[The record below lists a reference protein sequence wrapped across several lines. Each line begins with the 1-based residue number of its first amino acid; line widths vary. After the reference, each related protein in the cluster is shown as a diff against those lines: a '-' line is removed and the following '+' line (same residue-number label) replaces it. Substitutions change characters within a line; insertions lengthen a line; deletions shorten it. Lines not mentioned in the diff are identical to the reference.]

1 MLLLRALPV
10 LAVLGSLLWSGY
22 KHRRGVWT
30 RRSWLRFGVLLTA
43 AVGTV
48 VVAMSMATAV
58 DRGVYEGMA
67 LPARRLYFCT
77 LMTLAIAGPLATVS
91 LLLWFARGRPERQ
104 LG

>member
-10 LAVLGSLLWSGY
+10 LAILGWLLWSGY

-30 RRSWLRFGVLLTA
+30 RRSWHRFSVLLTI
-43 AVGTV
+43 AVGAE
-48 VVAMSMATAV
+48 VVALSMATAV

-67 LPARRLYFCT
+67 PLARRLYFYT
-77 LMTLAIAGPLATVS
+77 LMTLATAGPLATVS